1 MAELKSETC
10 GLRRHLRDGDL
21 MLTNRQP
28 TLHRPGLMAHR
39 ARVLKVRGLR
49 CPTPFV
55 SISPSWDGL
64 AIHCGAGSQLDER
77 SMLRAK
83 WHPPCRLQDRI
94 LRVFHSSRVA
104 CDAGRACDPHA
115 LRKLRDIQRR
125 L

>member
-49 CPTPFV
+49 NVPHPCNHLTSV
-55 SISPSWDGL
+55 DQRTGHS
-64 AIHCGAGSQLDER
+64 HCGAGSQLDER
-77 SMLRAK
+77 
-83 WHPPCRLQDRI
+83 PY
-94 LRVFHSSRVA
+94 
-104 CDAGRACDPHA
+104 A
-115 LRKLRDIQRR
+115 LRGHSGILE
-125 L
+125 